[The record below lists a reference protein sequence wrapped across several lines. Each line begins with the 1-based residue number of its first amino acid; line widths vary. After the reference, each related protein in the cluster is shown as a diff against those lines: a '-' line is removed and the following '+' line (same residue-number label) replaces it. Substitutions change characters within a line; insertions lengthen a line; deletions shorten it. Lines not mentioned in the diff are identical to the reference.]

1 MSGTDTLTGDNKL
14 FLKMVLYCKE
24 VLVMQDV
31 KIKVF
36 WQSMRRQIQNTS
48 SIYFSFSVPK
58 LLFLI
63 YVIRIYYYYIV

>member
-48 SIYFSFSVPK
+48 SIYFSFSGPK
-58 LLFLI
+58 LLFPI